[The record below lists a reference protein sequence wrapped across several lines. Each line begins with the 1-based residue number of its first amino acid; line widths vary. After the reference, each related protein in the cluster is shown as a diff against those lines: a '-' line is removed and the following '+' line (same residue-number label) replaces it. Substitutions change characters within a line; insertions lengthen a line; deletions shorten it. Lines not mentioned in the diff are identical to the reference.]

1 MPEFKFIL
9 VIIIAVVVLLIAA
22 VIITIMFK
30 KKKKINIDEEYVRT
44 LLSLLG
50 GKSNISSIGIEG
62 RKLKVVVND
71 LSIVDL
77 DSIKNIGIVIGPE
90 GGFEEEEIEKLKE
103 QGAYII
109 TLGNRIL
116 RTETAGFTATA
127 LVQYE
132 LSDLG
137 GTLA

>member
-77 DSIKNIGIVIGPE
+77 DSIKNLAQAGVFVSGNNIKALFKYEASELNNELKKVIK
-90 GGFEEEEIEKLKE
+90 EKW
-103 QGAYII
+103 
-109 TLGNRIL
+109 
-116 RTETAGFTATA
+116 
-127 LVQYE
+127 
-132 LSDLG
+132 
-137 GTLA
+137 